1 MIMSIHHLLIFF
13 FVGLAGCDKTKP
25 PVVTLPSNLVTTI
38 TATGGIVD
46 VQATAD
52 NANFYTVTFYHNND
66 STVVETVDGDATH
79 TFTSSGTYAIKT
91 CAHTTYADFIQKTE
105 NVIVSVTG
113 GSTSGAPTTGYT
125 TPNSYANYSLV
136 WSDEFNGTSLSSDW
150 TFDIGTGSGGWGNNE
165 LQYYTN
171 QNYTL
176 NAGYLEITAKNQAFN
191 SQLYTSTRMKTQGIK
206 SWKYGRIDIRA
217 AIPYGQGIWP
227 ALWMLGDNITTAG
240 WPSCGEIDVME
251 LIGGDGARDRTVYG
265 TAHWSDNGAH
275 AQYGNTTVLSS
286 GKYADEFHV
295 FSIVWTQN
303 SITWLRDDVAYN
315 TLDITPANLSEF
327 KEKFFLI
334 FNVAVGGNWPGNP
347 DATTIYPQTMYVD
360 YVRVFQ

>member
-171 QNYTL
+171 QNHTL
-176 NAGYLEITAKNQAFN
+176 NGGYLEITAKNQAFN

-227 ALWMLGDNITTAG
+227 ALWMLGDNITTTG

-295 FSIVWTQN
+295 FSIIWTQN

-315 TLDITPANLSEF
+315 TLDIAPANLSEF

>member
-66 STVVETVDGDATH
+66 STVVETVDGHAIH
-79 TFTSSGTYAIKT
+79 TFTSSGTYAVKS

-113 GSTSGAPTTGYT
+113 GSTSGAPTTGYS
-125 TPNSYANYSLV
+125 TPSSYANYSLV

-176 NAGYLEITAKNQAFN
+176 NGGYLEITAKNQAFN

-334 FNVAVGGNWPGNP
+334 FNVAVGGNWPGSP